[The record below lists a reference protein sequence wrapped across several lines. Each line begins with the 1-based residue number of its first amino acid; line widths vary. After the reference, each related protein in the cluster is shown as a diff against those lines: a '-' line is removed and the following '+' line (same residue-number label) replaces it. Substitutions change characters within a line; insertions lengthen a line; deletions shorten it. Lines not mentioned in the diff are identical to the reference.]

1 MTNPPERMTRRDH
14 LLDQD
19 VGEHEPLR
27 SFYTRIIDWH
37 LGLFSQRCSGFQRTL
52 NEVKSEKAKGLN
64 LAWWLPTKSPVKIL
78 HLFSPLKF
86 ILRHRCY

>member
-27 SFYTRIIDWH
+27 SCYTRIIDWASWPI
-37 LGLFSQRCSGFQRTL
+37 LAEVFGFSANFQ
-52 NEVKSEKAKGLN
+52 
-64 LAWWLPTKSPVKIL
+64 
-78 HLFSPLKF
+78 
-86 ILRHRCY
+86 